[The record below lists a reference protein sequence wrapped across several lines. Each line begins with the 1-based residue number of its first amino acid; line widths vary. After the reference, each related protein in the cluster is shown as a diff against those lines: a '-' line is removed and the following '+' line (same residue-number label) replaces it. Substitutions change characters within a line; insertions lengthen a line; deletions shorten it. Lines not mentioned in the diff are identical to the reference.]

1 MRPVNIEKRRDTERL
16 LVGVILAVLFH
27 LLLFFIVEYGG
38 FFLADEEAEYIGPIF
53 VELADVTSIPE
64 AAKVQSSE
72 KQEEERPPLE
82 TTEAE
87 AVDDSSTPRETQPPS
102 DRATPGDKGQFDLP
116 TSQETESTSETFPE
130 TEGESVPETYTPIP
144 KTAPT
149 VLEESVYDGKDS
161 SSDFTIRM
169 SDKSDKA
176 RPVWRFPIE
185 LPEWVVNQKVK
196 LEVTFSFIVGTDGRI
211 TYMYLDKL
219 SGYDDVDRAVRDSL
233 MGSRSGQGWQFS
245 NPIRKERIMG
255 SFTYRTNQR

>member
-1 MRPVNIEKRRDTERL
+1 MNIEKRRDTERL

-87 AVDDSSTPRETQPPS
+87 AVDDISTPRETQPPS

-130 TEGESVPETYTPIP
+130 SEGESVPETYTPIP

-169 SDKSDKA
+169 SHKSNRAK
-176 RPVWRFPIE
+176 PVFRLRIN

-196 LEVTFSFIVGTDGRI
+196 LEVTFSFIVGTDGMI
-211 TYMYLDKL
+211 THVYLDES
-219 SGYDDVDRAVRDSL
+219 SGHADIDRAVRDSL
-233 MGSRSGQGWQFS
+233 LKWKFS